1 MRRKN
6 YIFILVP
13 VIIISA
19 AVARMGRASGD
30 SQSVDIQAEAVFFRP
45 LESSG
50 RLYSVNADEVRSI
63 ASLSKLMAGLVIVER
78 GLKLD
83 EVTEITRADRRVGSG
98 GSRSRLLLG
107 ARFTNRDLLYAALLA
122 SDNVAVSAL
131 GRAVGLQPAELVQE
145 MNRRARLMG
154 LKHTEF
160 KDPVGIDHG
169 NVSTAREV
177 AHILRAALKNNVLSA
192 VMARDEYFVRAVW
205 PRNLTANY
213 LNTNLLMHRGN
224 ISVVGGKTGYNSR
237 AGYCFASAIKTRRHG
252 VVLGVV
258 LGSRSKL
265 SRFRDFRAVVSEIN

>member
-1 MRRKN
+1 MV
-6 YIFILVP
+6 YV
-13 VIIISA
+13 
-19 AVARMGRASGD
+19 AVASGRGEASGD
-30 SQSVDIQAEAVFFRP
+30 SPGVDIQAEAVFFRP
-45 LESSG
+45 MESSG
-50 RLYSVNADEVRSI
+50 RLYSVKADEVRSI
-63 ASLSKLMAGLVIVER
+63 ASLSKLMAALVIVER

-131 GRAVGLQPAELVQE
+131 GRAVGLNPKELVEE

-177 AHILRAALKNNVLSA
+177 AYILRAALKNNVLKV
-192 VMARDEYFVRAVW
+192 VMGRNEYFVRAHW

-213 LNTNLLMHRGN
+213 LNTNLLMHRGS

-237 AGYCFASAIKTRRHG
+237 AGYCFASAVKTRRHG
-252 VVLGVV
+252 TVLGVV
-258 LGSRSKL
+258 LGSRSRL
-265 SRFRDFRAVVSEIN
+265 SRFSDFRAVFSEIR